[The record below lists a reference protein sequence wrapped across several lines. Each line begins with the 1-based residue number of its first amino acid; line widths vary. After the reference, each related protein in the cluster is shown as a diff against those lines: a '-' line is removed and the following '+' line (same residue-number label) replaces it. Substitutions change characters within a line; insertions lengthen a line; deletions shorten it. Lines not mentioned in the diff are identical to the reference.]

1 MLKRP
6 SGREICYHIK
16 SNIFQKSTHHI
27 FTAGNKWGQFTFEC
41 NERKII
47 LMVFCCYMSA
57 EDHALESVQETYAMV
72 RKPSNVKGN
81 WHWKDLTSFMLTT
94 MFWEQL
100 KCMLVLVLLGDFSDS
115 DVIYFFFLIYISFKH
130 TVCVSCCWYFELCF
144 VDLREK
150 KPTQETDRK
159 ICWWVPSVYQI

>member
-1 MLKRP
+1 MK
-6 SGREICYHIK
+6 
-16 SNIFQKSTHHI
+16 
-27 FTAGNKWGQFTFEC
+27 
-41 NERKII
+41 RKII
-47 LMVFCCYMSA
+47 LMMLCCYMPA

-144 VDLREK
+144 VDLRK
-150 KPTQETDRK
+150 KKTHTRNWQKNMLMSPLGLSDLKQLDNTVLNLE
-159 ICWWVPSVYQI
+159 P